1 MQRNKNLLLSGLIAL
16 LLLFG
21 LIAPQMAEARDIIIN
36 ADTTLTMDPA
46 TLTAT
51 TCGTVDV
58 NVRVNEVVNLTAFH
72 LEVTYDRT
80 KVQVLSVTNGGFLTP
95 PTLGELY
102 EPTNTLD
109 LSSDPTGRILWGMAQ
124 QGVGGDPTPKN
135 GSGNLITITLKSLAT
150 TGTTTIAIDG
160 VKSMLVDWPEAQA
173 IPYTLAGNA
182 TVTLS
187 GCGPTDIALSNA
199 TVDENQPV
207 GTLVGNLSAT
217 DPDAGDTFTYL
228 LLDDTSYP
236 DNTSFQIVGKQLQT
250 NAVFDY
256 ETKKSYEV
264 QIQVSD
270 DHGMTY
276 AKVFTITV
284 NDVNEAPE
292 IIPIG
297 PKVVVI
303 PQTLTFTATAND
315 PEGDLLTWSLGATAP
330 TDASIDATSGE
341 FSWDTT
347 GIVPGDYTFDV
358 CVSDGE
364 NTSCETIT
372 VTVQTAPDPQPIKL
386 YLPLIFR

>member
-36 ADTTLTMDPA
+36 DDTTLAMDPA

-58 NVRVNEVVNLTAFH
+58 NVQVSEVVNLTAFH

-102 EPTNTLD
+102 EPTNTVD
-109 LSSDPTGRILWGMAQ
+109 DGTGTGRILWGMAQ
-124 QGVGGDPTPKN
+124 QGLGGDPTPKT